1 MQTSNRILDDLAR
14 VANGAVS
21 TLVGVKNEIDAL
33 VRQRVE
39 RLLNDADVVPREEFD
54 AVKAMATKA
63 RTEQERLE
71 KRIAGL
77 EAKLGVKPAARTAKP
92 AAKAK
97 KSAAKARKPA
107 ATKKKSAAKARKPA
121 AKAKKP
127 AATKKKS
134 AARRSPGKR

>member
-14 VANGAVS
+14 VANGAIS
-21 TLVGVKNEIDAL
+21 TLVGIKNEIDAL
-33 VRQRVE
+33 VRQRLE

-54 AVKAMATKA
+54 AVKAMAAKA

-92 AAKAK
+92 AAKARKSTATQK
-97 KSAAKARKPA
+97 KSAAK
-107 ATKKKSAAKARKPA
+107 
-121 AKAKKP
+121 
-127 AATKKKS
+127 
-134 AARRSPGKR
+134 RSPGKR

>member
-21 TLVGVKNEIDAL
+21 TLVGIKNEIDAL

-54 AVKAMATKA
+54 AVKAMAAKA

-77 EAKLGVKPAARTAKP
+77 EAKLGVKPAARTRKSAA

-97 KSAAKARKPA
+97 TARKKKPAKAKTAATKRKPA
-107 ATKKKSAAKARKPA
+107 A
-121 AKAKKP
+121 
-127 AATKKKS
+127 
-134 AARRSPGKR
+134 RRGPGRR

>member
-21 TLVGVKNEIDAL
+21 TLVGIKNEIDAL
-33 VRQRVE
+33 VRQRIE
-39 RLLNDADVVPREEFD
+39 RLLNDANVVPREEFD
-54 AVKAMATKA
+54 AVKAMAAKA

-77 EAKLGVKPAARTAKP
+77 EAKLGVKPAARARKTAATAKAETAAGKKKP
-92 AAKAK
+92 AKAK
-97 KSAAKARKPA
+97 SAAR
-107 ATKKKSAAKARKPA
+107 KKKP
-121 AKAKKP
+121 
-127 AATKKKS
+127 

>member
-21 TLVGVKNEIDAL
+21 TLVGIKNEIDAL
-33 VRQRVE
+33 VRQRIE

-54 AVKAMATKA
+54 AVKAMAAKA
-63 RTEQERLE
+63 RTEQEKLE

-77 EAKLGVKPAARTAKP
+77 EAKLGVKPAARTAKST
-92 AAKAK
+92 AK
-97 KSAAKARKPA
+97 STAKARK
-107 ATKKKSAAKARKPA
+107 S
-121 AKAKKP
+121 

-134 AARRSPGKR
+134 AARRRPGKR

>member
-14 VANGAVS
+14 VANGAAS
-21 TLVGVKNEIDAL
+21 TLVGIKNEIDAL
-33 VRQRVE
+33 VRQRIE

-54 AVKAMATKA
+54 AVKAMAAKA

-71 KRIAGL
+71 KRVAGL

-97 KSAAKARKPA
+97 K
-107 ATKKKSAAKARKPA
+107 PA
-121 AKAKKP
+121 AKAKKSAP
-127 AATKKKS
+127 TKKKS
-134 AARRSPGKR
+134 ATKRRPGKG

>member
-33 VRQRVE
+33 VRQRIE
-39 RLLNDADVVPREEFD
+39 RLLNDADMVPRQEFD
-54 AVKAMATKA
+54 AVKAMAAKA
-63 RTEQERLE
+63 RTEQEKLE

-97 KSAAKARKPA
+97 KSAAKAKKPAAKAKKSA
-107 ATKKKSAAKARKPA
+107 ATKKKSAAK
-121 AKAKKP
+121 
-127 AATKKKS
+127 
-134 AARRSPGKR
+134 RSPGKR

>member
-33 VRQRVE
+33 VRQRIE
-39 RLLNDADVVPREEFD
+39 RLLNDADMVPRQEFD
-54 AVKAMATKA
+54 AVKAMAAKA

-92 AAKAK
+92 AAKARK
-97 KSAAKARKPA
+97 PAAKARKPA
-107 ATKKKSAAKARKPA
+107 ATKKKSAAK
-121 AKAKKP
+121 
-127 AATKKKS
+127 
-134 AARRSPGKR
+134 RRPGKR

>member
-21 TLVGVKNEIDAL
+21 TLVGIKNEIDAL
-33 VRQRVE
+33 VRQRLE

-54 AVKAMATKA
+54 AVKAMAAKA

-77 EAKLGVKPAARTAKP
+77 EAKLGVKPAAKTAKST
-92 AAKAK
+92 AKAK
-97 KSAAKARKPA
+97 KSAA
-107 ATKKKSAAKARKPA
+107 TKKKSEAK
-121 AKAKKP
+121 
-127 AATKKKS
+127 
-134 AARRSPGKR
+134 RRPGIR

>member
-21 TLVGVKNEIDAL
+21 TLVGIKNEIDAL
-33 VRQRVE
+33 VRQRIE
-39 RLLNDADVVPREEFD
+39 RLLNDADVVPRGEFD
-54 AVKAMATKA
+54 AVKAMAAKA

-97 KSAAKARKPA
+97 KSAAKAK
-107 ATKKKSAAKARKPA
+107 KPA
-121 AKAKKP
+121 AKAKKSAP
-127 AATKKKS
+127 TKKKS
-134 AARRSPGKR
+134 ATKRSPGKR

>member
-1 MQTSNRILDDLAR
+1 MQTRNRILDDLAR

-21 TLVGVKNEIDAL
+21 TLVGIKNEIDAL
-33 VRQRVE
+33 VRQRLE

-54 AVKAMATKA
+54 AVKAMAAKA

-77 EAKLGVKPAARTAKP
+77 EAKLGVKPAARTAKG

-97 KSAAKARKPA
+97 KTAA
-107 ATKKKSAAKARKPA
+107 A
-121 AKAKKP
+121 AKAKTAAGKKKP
-127 AATKKKS
+127 AKAKSAARKKKS

>member
-33 VRQRVE
+33 VRQRIE
-39 RLLNDADVVPREEFD
+39 RLLNDADVVPRDEFD
-54 AVKAMATKA
+54 AVKAMAAKA

-77 EAKLGVKPAARTAKP
+77 EAKLGVKPAARTAKST
-92 AAKAK
+92 AKAK
-97 KSAAKARKPA
+97 KSAATAKKSAATAKKSA
-107 ATKKKSAAKARKPA
+107 ATKKKSAAK
-121 AKAKKP
+121 
-127 AATKKKS
+127 
-134 AARRSPGKR
+134 RRPGKR

>member
-21 TLVGVKNEIDAL
+21 TLVGIKNEIDAL
-33 VRQRVE
+33 VRQRIE

-54 AVKAMATKA
+54 AVKAMAAKA

-92 AAKAK
+92 AAKAR
-97 KSAAKARKPA
+97 KSAAKARK
-107 ATKKKSAAKARKPA
+107 SAA
-121 AKAKKP
+121 AKKKP

-134 AARRSPGKR
+134 ATKRSPGKR